1 MTAALDLL
9 QLRLGHRFADPGLL
23 RRALTHRSA
32 RRQHNERFEFLGDAL
47 LGFVIAEALTRRFP
61 EASEGELTR
70 LRSRLVNGEAL
81 AAAAGE
87 LRLGEFLE
95 LGAGERKTGGQ
106 RRASILADAFEALIC
121 AIYLDAGMDACRE
134 RVLQLFGPTLEQLQ
148 PGEALKDPKTRLQ
161 EWLQSRALERPH
173 YHLVGEQ
180 ERAGV
185 WQFEVECR
193 VGALPEPCR
202 GAGGTRRGAEQA
214 AAAAALEQLE
224 IDVRN

>member
-1 MTAALDLL
+1 MTTPLDLL
-9 QLRLGHRFADPGLL
+9 QLRLGHRFADPDLL

-32 RRQHNERFEFLGDAL
+32 RRQHNERLEFLGDAL

-61 EASEGELTR
+61 DASEGELTR

-95 LGAGERKTGGQ
+95 LGPGERKSGGQ
-106 RRASILADAFEALIC
+106 RRASILADAFEALVC

-134 RVLQLFGPTLEQLQ
+134 RVLQLLKPALERLQ

-180 ERAGV
+180 EHGGV
-185 WQFEVECR
+185 WQFEVECH
-193 VGALPEPCR
+193 VAALPEPCR
-202 GAGGTRRGAEQA
+202 GTGGTRRGAEQA
-214 AAAAALEQLE
+214 AAAVALEHLQNH
-224 IDVRN
+224 D

>member
-1 MTAALDLL
+1 MTPPLDLL
-9 QLRLGHRFADPGLL
+9 QLRLGHRFADADLL

-32 RRQHNERFEFLGDAL
+32 RRQHNERLEFLGDAL
-47 LGFVIAEALTRRFP
+47 LGFVVAEALTRRFP
-61 EASEGELTR
+61 DASEGELTR
-70 LRSRLVNGEAL
+70 LRARLVSGEAL
-81 AAAAGE
+81 AAAASE
-87 LRLGEFLE
+87 LRLGEFME
-95 LGAGERKTGGQ
+95 LGHGERKSGGQ

-121 AIYLDAGMDACRE
+121 AIYLDAGIDACRE
-134 RVLQLFGPTLEQLQ
+134 RVLHLLGPALDQLQ

-193 VGALPEPCR
+193 VPTLPEPCR
-202 GAGGTRRGAEQA
+202 GTGGTRRGAEQA
-214 AAAAALEQLE
+214 AAAVALEYLQNH
-224 IDVRN
+224 D